1 MPDNT
6 NSGGETPLQS
16 SERKGE
22 DSSSPG
28 TGNYPDEMR
37 DEGQSPES
45 DEEHRKRLTYYLH
58 RLEDDNEGIRWTA
71 AESLGR
77 IEDPAAVDPLIDA
90 LWDDD
95 ARVRMKAAW
104 ALGQIGDPRALRPL
118 QQLFRIEND
127 NVKEIIEKAIG
138 ELKRR
143 MSGG

>member
-1 MPDNT
+1 MPDDI
-6 NSGGETPLQS
+6 NSE
-16 SERKGE
+16 SEIPDHSAGSVNNRSTSGPE
-22 DSSSPG
+22 S
-28 TGNYPDEMR
+28 YPDEKR
-37 DEGQSPES
+37 DETESRES
-45 DEEHRKRLTYYLH
+45 DEEHEKRLTYYLR

-77 IEDPAAVDPLIDA
+77 LEDPAAVEPLIDA

-104 ALGQIGDPRALRPL
+104 ALGQIGDPRALSPL
-118 QQLFRIEND
+118 QQLFRIENE

-143 MSGG
+143 MSGS